1 MDFKEKYLKYKSKY
15 FALKNQIGSGPWTL
29 FFQETDGR
37 PYYESIYGKKIW
49 AGKDEQ
55 ISPQTLVTTVKTDPE
70 TGHVILRP
78 RFNNEYDDDHDIYYV
93 DRYDKIT
100 GENFELNVKN
110 NKTRKFTN
118 LKKNAR
124 ELWEIKSI
132 DQIKYMNNAKYVEV
146 TNIDTHKDPLDTS
159 LIRISGDIEEIQGEE
174 LEKLISNNNDQEG
187 LYIKGVSVP
196 NAYFRLGSINVY
208 PGSKKIFIP
217 NRFAIHGQYG
227 NFQIIPI
234 YYINENQQIKNEYY
248 DLIDASLQKDID
260 ESIRL
265 GFTDNEIRLQEEKKK
280 KEIFQDKIMNSKG
293 FWLALAKYSVGVTI
307 RGDTTYAVI
316 NYAYSDYLV
325 KGYGKAVTCF
335 LIKYLLKEYPSD
347 KLVLTLK
354 SSHGS
359 GKAWVT
365 HGFIKKEGLD
375 SGRIEQVDHILD
387 LSKSS
392 SICND
397 VLFETGIDK
406 FLYYNL
412 IEQVESKPSNIL

>member
-1 MDFKEKYLKYKSKY
+1 MNYKEKCLKYKSKY

-55 ISPQTLVTTVKTDPE
+55 ISPQTIVTTVKTDPE
-70 TGHVILRP
+70 TGYVILRP
-78 RFNNEYDDDHDIYYV
+78 RFNNEYEDDHDIYYV

-110 NKTRKFTN
+110 NKTRKFPDS
-118 LKKNAR
+118 KKNAR

-146 TNIDTHKDPLDTS
+146 NNIDTHKDPLDTS

-174 LEKLISNNNDQEG
+174 LEKFISNNNDQDG
-187 LYIKGVSVP
+187 LYIGSVP
-196 NAYFRLGSINVY
+196 NAYLRLGSQNVY
-208 PGSKKIFIP
+208 PDSKKIFVP
-217 NRFAIHGQYG
+217 NRFAIHGHYG
-227 NFQIIPI
+227 NFHIIPI

-260 ESIRL
+260 ASIKL
-265 GFTDNEIRLQEEKKK
+265 GFTDNEIRLQQEKKM
-280 KEIFQDKIMNSKG
+280 KEIFEDKIMNSKG

-316 NYAYSDYLV
+316 NHAYSDYLV

-354 SSHGS
+354 SARGS

-375 SGRIEQVDHILD
+375 SGMIEQVDHILD

-406 FLYYNL
+406 FLYYNS
-412 IEQVESKPSNIL
+412 IEQVESKLSNKL